1 VIFYGG
7 MDAVAGPMLKQMKA
21 LGMRAKL
28 VSGDGVCSEKLPL
41 LAGDALGDDKVF
53 CVVAGGVSGAA
64 GSRLRTP
71 SPSATASASRSRCRP
86 MRRMPTMRDGVRR
99 RRRCRIPAGARNPV
113 RRSGQSTCRRW
124 RDFIKHH
131 TRASPASASRST
143 PDQRA
148 T

>member
-41 LAGDALGDDKVF
+41 LAGDALGDDKVI
-53 CVVAGGVSGAA
+53 CVVAGGV
-64 GSRLRTP
+64 T
-71 SPSATASASRSRCRP
+71 
-86 MRRMPTMRDGVRR
+86 
-99 RRRCRIPAGARNPV
+99 GAR
-113 RRSGQSTCRRW
+113 
-124 RDFIKHH
+124 K
-131 TRASPASASRST
+131 PASHAFTERYR
-143 PDQRA
+143 QRFKIPLQTYAPYAYDA